1 MSSGLPSS
9 PGQQSHCHP
18 PQSRTLQVLGKPF
31 PRTLSVIFGGS
42 ASRLG
47 FIDGLSLS
55 QTAHS
60 GEVTAGIH
68 VMKEPGC
75 LSLCAVR
82 CEPWTVSPR

>member
-1 MSSGLPSS
+1 MGLPSFL
-9 PGQQSHCHP
+9 GQQSQCHP
-18 PQSRTLQVLGKPF
+18 PQSGTLQVLGKPF
-31 PRTLSVIFGGS
+31 SRTLSVILWVS

-68 VMKEPGC
+68 ITKEPGC
-75 LSLCAVR
+75 FSLCAVM